1 MLFLIYAN
9 TQQWP
14 PRRIALHALAL
25 GVFRR
30 RGDVAR
36 VTFRGIKQEYRLA
49 GGGDVDTTTLI
60 VIVVFVIA
68 VSLLALFF
76 ASRRRAARRSE
87 EQRERSREEF
97 GSEYE
102 RVAQERGSEE
112 EAERELRQ
120 RRGRVERRVEPLSEE
135 SRGRY
140 EEQWGEVERVFV
152 DNPERSIEIADR
164 IVSDILDERNFV
176 SDVGQSD
183 EETEQS
189 LAAMYPEIAE
199 DYREARRI
207 RAYVVA
213 RSAGRAEEDS
223 NEESTEELR
232 QAVRKY
238 RAVYERL
245 VRD

>member
-1 MLFLIYAN
+1 
-9 TQQWP
+9 
-14 PRRIALHALAL
+14 
-25 GVFRR
+25 
-30 RGDVAR
+30 
-36 VTFRGIKQEYRLA
+36 
-49 GGGDVDTTTLI
+49 VDTTTLI
-60 VIVVFVIA
+60 VIVVVVIA

-152 DNPERSIEIADR
+152 DNPERSIEMADR

-183 EETEQS
+183 EETEES
-189 LAAMYPEIAE
+189 LAAMHPEIAE

-207 RAYVVA
+207 RADVVA

>member
-1 MLFLIYAN
+1 M
-9 TQQWP
+9 
-14 PRRIALHALAL
+14 
-25 GVFRR
+25 G
-30 RGDVAR
+30 
-36 VTFRGIKQEYRLA
+36 
-49 GGGDVDTTTLI
+49 TTTLI
-60 VIVVFVIA
+60 VIMVVIVIV
-68 VSLLALFF
+68 VSLLVLYF
-76 ASRRRAARRSE
+76 ASRRRAAQRSE

-112 EAERELRQ
+112 EAERELRE

-152 DNPERSIEIADR
+152 DNPERSIEMADR

-176 SDVGQSD
+176 SDAGQSE
-183 EETEQS
+183 EETEQG
-189 LAAMYPEIAE
+189 LAAMHPDIAD

-207 RAYVVA
+207 RADVVA
-213 RSAGRAEEDS
+213 RSAGRGEEGS

-232 QAVRKY
+232 QAIRKY

-245 VRD
+245 VRE

>member
-1 MLFLIYAN
+1 L
-9 TQQWP
+9 
-14 PRRIALHALAL
+14 
-25 GVFRR
+25 
-30 RGDVAR
+30 
-36 VTFRGIKQEYRLA
+36 E
-49 GGGDVDTTTLI
+49 TTTLI
-60 VIVVFVIA
+60 VIIVVMVIV

-76 ASRRRAARRSE
+76 ASRRRAAQRSE

-112 EAERELRQ
+112 EAERELRE

-135 SRGRY
+135 RRGRY

-152 DNPERSIEIADR
+152 DNPERSIEMADR
-164 IVSDILDERNFV
+164 TVSDILDERNFV
-176 SDVGQSD
+176 SDVGQSE
-183 EETEQS
+183 EETEQG
-189 LAAMYPEIAE
+189 LAAMHPDIAD

-207 RAYVVA
+207 RADVVA
-213 RSAGRAEEDS
+213 RSAGRGEEGS

-232 QAVRKY
+232 QAIRKY

-245 VRD
+245 VRG